1 MFLFCVAEDFQK
13 FVGFFLIFTK
23 KNEEGNA
30 FLALWSIQ
38 LFIRLTFTK
47 VSFRLEWNSA
57 QDMKTT
63 GNIS

>member
-1 MFLFCVAEDFQK
+1 MFLFCVVEDFQK
-13 FVGFFLIFTK
+13 FSFFLIFTK
-23 KNEEGNA
+23 KNAEGNA
-30 FLALWSIQ
+30 FLALWSIR

>member
-1 MFLFCVAEDFQK
+1 MFLFCVVEDFQK
-13 FVGFFLIFTK
+13 FFFFLIFTQ
-23 KNEEGNA
+23 KNAEGNA